1 MNIRPYDVECGSRDF
16 DCVALVE
23 DVWEVIEGPE
33 ESRVS
38 RFLLWSGLVIFML
51 TRVTLLLRYI
61 TPLQSPHRAFCW

>member
-38 RFLLWSGLVIFML
+38 RFLLWSGLVIFM
-51 TRVTLLLRYI
+51 
-61 TPLQSPHRAFCW
+61 